1 MDLRI
6 SLINRGSVALCSP
19 VWRLHR
25 HQEWEERKAVREG
38 AGVGVVVGSEPPS
51 PIYFHAERRQRDSQR
66 VQTSRSK

>member
-25 HQEWEERKAVREG
+25 HQEQGRERDDSFPVSPPLPFISIVTNEGAEMGDVREKIEG
-38 AGVGVVVGSEPPS
+38 G
-51 PIYFHAERRQRDSQR
+51 
-66 VQTSRSK
+66 

>member
-25 HQEWEERKAVREG
+25 HREQGRERGGLFPPPQFISILKNERMRGGKAHRGENG
-38 AGVGVVVGSEPPS
+38 
-51 PIYFHAERRQRDSQR
+51 
-66 VQTSRSK
+66 TWMRSLHSS